1 LLKNLALIII
11 LTLWDILKE
20 KKKRDVKRGA
30 IIPTIIVLISSAII
44 TMIILIKMLQINFYQ
59 I

>member
-20 KKKRDVKRGA
+20 KKKGMSKGVQ
-30 IIPTIIVLISSAII
+30 LF
-44 TMIILIKMLQINFYQ
+44 LQ
-59 I
+59 